1 MYDGNSFYHGGFGYT
16 PIYDSIISM
25 DDFKYTRWLYGLRH
39 FDFDW
44 LEGQT
49 NILQI
54 PKKIIASDIMV
65 QTGYYTD
72 FSVVNSQLGPQG
84 QLEMLNQ
91 ISTTLNKSPQLEQD
105 LTKQQLR
112 QVKNQFKETV
122 SPQKKW
128 IKTFLKYEC
137 AVFDKSHCKE
147 WVERL
152 NECNKKQLESIND
165 CRKKRIIQLTLLDS
179 RKGDG

>member
-1 MYDGNSFYHGGFGYT
+1 MAHAIEIPIGSVKILPVIPNSLVQKPLALQSLAIFKSMYDEKSFYRGGFGYT

-25 DDFKYTRWLYGLRH
+25 DDFRYTRWLYGLRH
-39 FDFDW
+39 FDFNW

-65 QTGYYTD
+65 QTGYYMD
-72 FSVVNSQLGPQG
+72 FSVVDSQLGPQG

-91 ISTTLNKSPQLEQD
+91 ISTTLNESPQLEQD

-122 SPQKKW
+122 SPQRNG
-128 IKTFLKYEC
+128 LKH
-137 AVFDKSHCKE
+137 S
-147 WVERL
+147 
-152 NECNKKQLESIND
+152 
-165 CRKKRIIQLTLLDS
+165 
-179 RKGDG
+179 